1 MDDRRDFLKSAG
13 AAFTTSLF
21 TGNVKGANDRP
32 RVSVI
37 GMGRMGMSNLGF
49 AMRQPGV
56 EIASVCDVYQPHL
69 EQAVAFTGRG
79 PEGTPDSRPKAKGIA
94 DFREVLADKSV
105 DIVCRRHARPLASL
119 HDRRSLQGRQ
129 RRLRREADLR
139 RHRRRP
145 QDGGGRPQVRPRGA
159 GRHQQRSGV
168 HFQKAAEIVRSG
180 KLGKITFCRT
190 WNYGNALPQGIGNPA
205 DAEPPAGLDWDM
217 WLGPAPMR
225 PFNENRFGV
234 DPNAF
239 SHFRWFWDYA
249 GGMMTDWGV
258 HLLDIVQMAFNETPP
273 TAITSLGGKY
283 YLQDNTETP
292 DTLQVTYQYPNEMI
306 CTYEY
311 RAGNGQSMF
320 NQGYGILFHGT
331 KGTLF
336 VDRSLYRL
344 IPEKGSDLEA
354 VEEKSSNNHNMA
366 HWANFMECVKN
377 RWRPVSDIE
386 IGHRSTS
393 TAILGNMSY
402 RSKLRVDW
410 DGQKETTPQAEARQ
424 YLKREYRKPWKLE
437 V

>member
-1 MDDRRDFLKSAG
+1 MEDRRDFIKAAG

-37 GMGRMGMSNLGF
+37 GMGRMGMSDLGF

-79 PEGTPDSRPKAKGIA
+79 PEGAPDSLPKAKGIA

-105 DIVCRRHARPLASL
+105 DIVVVATPDHWHPYMTVEACKAGKDVYVEKPICVVIDEGRKMVEAARKY
-119 HDRRSLQGRQ
+119 DRVV
-129 RRLRREADLR
+129 
-139 RHRRRP
+139 
-145 QDGGGRPQVRPRGA
+145 QVGT
-159 GRHQQRSGV
+159 QQRSGV

-205 DAEPPAGLDWDM
+205 NAEPPAGLDWEM
-217 WLGPAPMR
+217 WLGPAPSR
-225 PFNENRFGV
+225 PFNKNRFGV

-239 SHFRWFWDYA
+239 SHFRYFWDYA

-258 HLLDIVQMAFNETPP
+258 HLLDIVQLAFNETPP

-292 DTLQVTYQYPNEMI
+292 DTLQVTYQYPNDLL

-311 RAGNGQSMF
+311 RAGNGQSLF

-336 VDRSLYRL
+336 VDRSLYRV
-344 IPEKGSDLEA
+344 IPENGSDLEA

-393 TAILGNMSY
+393 TAILGNISY

-410 DGQKETTPQAEARQ
+410 DGQKETTAQAEARQ